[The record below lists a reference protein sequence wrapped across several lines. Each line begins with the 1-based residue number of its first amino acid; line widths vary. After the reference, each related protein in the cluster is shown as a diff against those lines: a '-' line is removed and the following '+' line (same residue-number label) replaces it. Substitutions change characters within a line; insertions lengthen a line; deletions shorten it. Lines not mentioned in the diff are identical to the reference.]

1 MYIIKLK
8 GRHHRPDGSVFI
20 ELHPVYAD
28 FTMNAGAIFQVPFI
42 NTVVNDSP
50 LICTGNL
57 QYSVVC
63 RTVNLLFRF

>member
-1 MYIIKLK
+1 
-8 GRHHRPDGSVFI
+8 
-20 ELHPVYAD
+20 
-28 FTMNAGAIFQVPFI
+28 MNAGAIFQVPFI

-63 RTVNLLFRF
+63 RAVNLLFRILNQYNGLLGNFDGPSGDLDVPYATW